1 MVNKENKKC
10 GKRRKGKRKGNRVKK
25 KKRSK
30 AQQILKR
37 KTLNHEIHNID
48 LKEFSLDV
56 YITLPVIY
64 RVIIRGRVLKT

>member
-1 MVNKENKKC
+1 MWKEKEGEKK
-10 GKRRKGKRKGNRVKK
+10 RQQSKK